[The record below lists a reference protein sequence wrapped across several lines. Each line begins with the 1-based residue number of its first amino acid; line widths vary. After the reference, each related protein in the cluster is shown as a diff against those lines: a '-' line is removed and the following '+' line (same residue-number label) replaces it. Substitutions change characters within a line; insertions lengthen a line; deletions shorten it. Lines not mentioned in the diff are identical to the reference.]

1 TGTGWAAITGATGAS
16 YTTPVTVAGDSGSS
30 YRVVVSNSVGPAA
43 TSGAATL
50 TVNTGPAITASPADQ
65 TVNVGQAAVFTVGAS
80 GTGPLTQRCTELTGT
95 GWAAITG
102 ATGATYTTPATTAG
116 DPSYRVVVT
125 NTVGSVTS
133 ATATLTI
140 LSGNTPPT
148 ITTQPLNQT
157 VATGQAATFTAG
169 ATGTAPLAF
178 QWYRNGVRI
187 SGASAASYT
196 KQATTAGGS
205 GWRYRD
211 VVFKTV
217 C

>member
-1 TGTGWAAITGATGAS
+1 
-16 YTTPVTVAGDSGSS
+16 
-30 YRVVVSNSVGPAA
+30 
-43 TSGAATL
+43 
-50 TVNTGPAITASPADQ
+50 
-65 TVNVGQAAVFTVGAS
+65 
-80 GTGPLTQRCTELTGT
+80 
-95 GWAAITG
+95 

-178 QWYRNGVRI
+178 PGYRNGVRI

-196 KQATTAGGS
+196 TPAATAGGS
-205 GWRYRD
+205 GSVYRG
-211 VVFKTV
+211 VVTNPV
-217 C
+217 SAGAGRAGHPAVGE